1 MSVAAAD
8 ISDMKTQLQNLS
20 NAVNVAHAR
29 LDKQRDVIRTL
40 ESRVQFMENGLKQL
54 IRPMNPYNITF
65 LNGILTFTL
74 NNADFMEFVDIQI
87 DDAIWVQFWAQ
98 WTDRP
103 IKFTVNKNVVTV
115 DLSAQTVKNNLKIFS
130 RYDCYTGTSAAG
142 FANYAL

>member
-1 MSVAAAD
+1 MSVAAD

-87 DDAIWVQFWAQ
+87 DDATWVQFWAQ

-142 FANYAL
+142 FANYAI